1 LNKVSRRKTSE
12 QANST
17 CEKSFPPS
25 NIFSSSVCRQY
36 EAEFQHD
43 VWLAGWLVAGWEGAT
58 KSAALHEKDRIEWN
72 IVLN

>member
-1 LNKVSRRKTSE
+1 MVQDERAGEFNLRNVSR
-12 QANST
+12 Q
-17 CEKSFPPS
+17 S
-25 NIFSSSVCRQY
+25 NIFSSVCRQY